1 MRDDLVFRSCCPRG
15 VDRDLRGFSYGPTVD
30 AVYTEAVPRDPYQRL
45 LTPNSLRITGFSV
58 IEGMI
63 QAISLA
69 LYCVRLTIRSSFR
82 SGPIADAQFDPNNRV
97 GFPAALM
104 GLQALSRDEN
114 LSMRIFEILNK
125 CGRPKNRRHQ

>member
-1 MRDDLVFRSCCPRG
+1 M
-15 VDRDLRGFSYGPTVD
+15 VD
-30 AVYTEAVPRDPYQRL
+30 AVYTEAVLRDPYQRL
-45 LTPNSLRITGFSV
+45 PTPNSLRITGFSV

-69 LYCVRLTIRSSFR
+69 LYCVRLTIRSSLR

-125 CGRPKNRRHQ
+125 RGRPKIRRHQ